1 MPDRIQPY
9 HQWLVFGAT
18 PAGGH
23 RPRHW
28 PDAPI
33 APIRRNVRTR
43 TCRPTALVDGKVGLA
58 LPIRLA
64 STDDS
69 LSYGARGNH
78 GRIVREKVAQRYGF
92 DLDLD

>member
-1 MPDRIQPY
+1 MRAPQF
-9 HQWLVFGAT
+9 LAT
-18 PAGGH
+18 SYAFVG
-23 RPRHW
+23 
-28 PDAPI
+28 DLEKSLDY
-33 APIRRNVRTR
+33 RRQA
-43 TCRPTALVDGKVGLA
+43 TCRPAALVQGEVGLA